1 MLMEV
6 SPICYYNLHSNLS
19 LLFKVTSFI
28 HINST
33 AMGLNVHLMR
43 HEVLGF
49 CRGFN
54 AELLGSRQLTSSTL
68 QDLVN

>member
-1 MLMEV
+1 MLVEV
-6 SPICYYNLHSNLS
+6 SPIGFYNLHSKLS

-33 AMGLNVHLMR
+33 AVGFHVHLMR
-43 HEVLGF
+43 HEDLSF